1 MIWTITKANII
12 KNFSLYRVYFLATI
26 GLLSVFTAF
35 LTFTSDKMTLAKIAE
50 SGQASAIA
58 NISLVFLIVFLTIFL
73 MYFNNFFIKRRSH
86 ELGAMAILGFSKQKL
101 VTLLTMEN
109 LVILS
114 VSYLISLIVGPT
126 LYSVVVSLI
135 INVLGIEISNQW
147 FISSEMIVKSFGI
160 VLIIFVINF
169 LINISIIKGQSL
181 IEFVNY
187 SKKVEKQIK
196 VKRIRSILAIM
207 ALVAAYCLCL
217 TTMFSVTQR
226 IWLKIGIMPIS
237 FLVIILISLGSIF
250 TIRYG
255 LVFILSLLK
264 KNRKKLYQPVANVVY
279 PKLSFRI
286 ATKSKL
292 LIILSGLLTLTIVIS
307 GMMVMLITYSV
318 NGISRLN
325 PSVIEYN
332 LQDENESVNIDK
344 ILSKYQVSQ
353 LDIHLLRLNS
363 NPEITITDSG
373 QTIPYFDLVKYS
385 DYEHLAK
392 VQGKKVL
399 ADTSAP
405 LLINYY
411 PTKKSLGK
419 TFKFENGS
427 EVTVKKVTT
436 DNIFSFA
443 TSVTTLVVSDKFY
456 DNLRESYPS
465 KEMIIRTFNGNDIRH
480 SKTFY
485 ENFKNLDDVKSS
497 YEREYLVKTGNISTY
512 IFISFLSILFVIC
525 TGSILYF
532 TSLVEIMENKD
543 EYSYLSK
550 LGYNGQMIDKILKCE
565 IGVLFVVPV
574 LVGILNGGLLLI
586 FYKYL
591 FTDSLVANQ
600 IIFASIG
607 TCLLVFLLLYFI
619 VFFLTNRSARSIVRV

>member
-35 LTFTSDKMTLAKIAE
+35 LTFTSDKMILAKIAE
-50 SGQASAIA
+50 SEQASAIA
-58 NISLVFLIVFLTIFL
+58 NISLTFLIVFLTIFL
-73 MYFNNFFIKRRSH
+73 MYFNNFFIKRRSR

-101 VTLLTMEN
+101 VTLLTLEN

-114 VSYLISLIVGPT
+114 VSYLISLIMGPT
-126 LYSVVVSLI
+126 LYTAVVSLI

-147 FISSEMIVKSFGI
+147 FISPEMVIKSFGI
-160 VLIIFVINF
+160 VLIIFIINF

-187 SKKVEKQIK
+187 SKKAEKQIK
-196 VKRIRSILAIM
+196 VKRVRSILAIT
-207 ALVAAYCLCL
+207 ALGTAYCLCL
-217 TTMFSVTQR
+217 TTMFSMTQR
-226 IWLKIGIMPIS
+226 IWVKIGIMPIS
-237 FLVIILISLGSIF
+237 LLMIILISLGSIF

-286 ATKSKL
+286 ATKSRL
-292 LIILSGLLTLTIVIS
+292 LTILSGLLTLTIVIS

-318 NGISRLN
+318 NGIERLN
-325 PSVIEYN
+325 PSAIEYN
-332 LQDENESVNIDK
+332 LQDENGTVDIDK
-344 ILSKYQVSQ
+344 ILNKYQVSQ

-363 NPEITITDSG
+363 NPEVTTTDSG

-385 DYEHLAK
+385 DYEQLAK

-399 ADTSAP
+399 ADASVP

-411 PTKKSLGK
+411 PTQKSLGK

-443 TSVTTLVVSDKFY
+443 TSVSTLVVSDEFY
-456 DNLRESYPS
+456 DTLQRIYPS
-465 KEMIIRTFNGNDIRH
+465 KEVVIRTFNGDNVRH
-480 SKTFY
+480 SKAFY
-485 ENFKNLDDVKSS
+485 EYFKNIDDIKSS

-532 TSLVEIMENKD
+532 TSLVEIMENKN
-543 EYSYLSK
+543 EYSYLNK
-550 LGYNGQMIDKILKCE
+550 LGYGKELIDKILKYE
-565 IGVLFVVPV
+565 IGILFVIPV
-574 LVGILNGGLLLI
+574 LLGTINGGALLI

-591 FTDSLVANQ
+591 FTDSLVASQ
-600 IIFASIG
+600 IIFVSIG
-607 TCLLVFLLLYFI
+607 ICLLIFLLLYFF
-619 VFFLTNRSARSIVRV
+619 VYVLTNRSAHSIVNS